1 MKVTQHHEGNVGP
14 KFDDFGP
21 LGRPAQHVAKHTP
34 MRKPMIRHMGFRMG
48 VCFATRVVAHI
59 QVSSHAISPV
69 CLVFLCVGC
78 LCALGVCCVCGVCG
92 VCVCVVCVVFVCCV
106 CAVFVVWFVCAVCS
120 KCNCPKA
127 GRVPSQPSK
136 RSHSKTAEKLI
147 VVHPARKK
155 SCGSFRVLQC
165 SSRPG
170 F

>member
-92 VCVCVVCVVFVCCV
+92 VCVCVSCVLCLCV
-106 CAVFVVWFVCAVCS
+106 ACVLCLLSGLCVLCVANA
-120 KCNCPKA
+120 
-127 GRVPSQPSK
+127 
-136 RSHSKTAEKLI
+136 TAQKPEECHHNHQKDLTQKL
-147 VVHPARKK
+147 PRN
-155 SCGSFRVLQC
+155 
-165 SSRPG
+165 
-170 F
+170 